1 MKAPESIV
9 CVACGG
15 NCKLLINPESEV
27 EPGDVVAYRCLEC
40 MDRWDLV
47 MEEEGIDHERFWKRA
62 STRTTRNCS
71 EGYFGV
77 AKRTKLR
84 F

>member
-9 CVACGG
+9 CVDCGG
-15 NCKLLINPESEV
+15 KCKLLINPESEV

-47 MEEEGIDHERFWKRA
+47 MEEEGIDHE
-62 STRTTRNCS
+62 
-71 EGYFGV
+71 
-77 AKRTKLR
+77 
-84 F
+84 